1 MPELG
6 RSECAAERPGGGG
19 AMRIL
24 HIHRDWEEALGGA
37 PLAVRGSFRRV
48 LNMELSVA
56 GGNALGASS
65 VAGAAGRPSGQVRD
79 CGALLWIGARSC
91 PFGPGAMILDCDELP
106 AMLRSVGAVSVTRS
120 GARSLELC
128 AVRGGSPFARRA
140 SLPLSLEAEMRGPLP
155 LGRRLA
161 TGSLGC
167 SAAAGEGMLAR
178 WGHPSSPFV
187 LGGEADDGLRGRS
200 QESGRA
206 LAGMLASSA
215 REELTGAEEL
225 LERFVGLGPGL
236 TPSADDFV
244 VGALAAWM
252 FVAGPD
258 ETLRGVMEAAVRKAA
273 PRTTAVAQLYLRAA
287 ARGEFSEQVTR
298 AAWSL
303 LDGCSQGPAWHSE
316 ASACPE
322 EIASLLRHGSTSGTD
337 VLSGMVY
344 VCRAFADEGAR

>member
-48 LNMELSVA
+48 LNVELSVA
-56 GGNALGASS
+56 GGNAFGGSR
-65 VAGAAGRPSGQVRD
+65 VAGAAGRPSGQMRD

-106 AMLRSVGAVSVTRS
+106 AMLRSAGAVSVARS

-128 AVRGGSPFARRA
+128 VARGGSPFARRA
-140 SLPLSLEAEMRGPLP
+140 SLPLSLETEMREPLP

-161 TGSLGC
+161 GGSLRC
-167 SAAAGEGMLAR
+167 SAAAGEDMLAR

-187 LGGEADDGLRGRS
+187 FGVETDDGLRGRS
-200 QESGRA
+200 QDSGRA
-206 LAGMLASSA
+206 LASLLAASA
-215 REELTGAEEL
+215 QEGLAGVEEL
-225 LERFVGLGPGL
+225 LERFIGLGPGL

-252 FVAGPD
+252 FIADPD
-258 ETLRGVMEAAVRKAA
+258 EALRSAMEAAVRKAA
-273 PRTTAVAQLYLRAA
+273 PRTTMVAQLYLRAA
-287 ARGEFSEQVTR
+287 TCGEFSEQVTR

-303 LDGCSQGPAWHSE
+303 LDGCSREPVRPSGASSCPAKIGW
-316 ASACPE
+316 
-322 EIASLLRHGSTSGTD
+322 LLRHGSTSGTD
-337 VLSGMVY
+337 VFSGMVY
-344 VCRAFADEGAR
+344 VCRAFVDGGMR